1 MTAYEK
7 LYKFNP
13 CCPLFLRERTV
24 EQAVADCKKG
34 SWFLWAYAHLYP
46 NDTLQLAKAKALCAE
61 TAYDL
66 MSAYGKALVKATLAY
81 AEGELGVH
89 ALAYYSSRLSGELTH
104 ADAAA
109 RACATAPYPFSTAI
123 HAARAHAMADWE
135 HFDAVW
141 ERQEA
146 LMADICRK
154 VLLFD

>member
-1 MTAYEK
+1 MTAYER

-13 CCPLFLRERTV
+13 CYPSFLRERTV

-34 SWFLWAYAHLYP
+34 SWMLWAYAKLYP
-46 NDTLQLAKAKALCAE
+46 DNILQLTLAKALCAE

-66 MSAYGKALVKATLAY
+66 MSADGKALVKAALFY
-81 AEGELGVH
+81 AQGKLNTH
-89 ALAYYSSRLSGELTH
+89 SLTYYASQLSGELTH
-104 ADAAA
+104 VDAAA
-109 RACATAPYPFSTAI
+109 RACVFEERPGSAAI
-123 HAARAHAMADWE
+123 HAARAHAMVDWE